1 MAAPGGRSTRSLG
14 VMSEHLDDAQRTL
27 EQRALRNVRALV
39 DKLETEDREHSSSGK
54 RLVLA
59 MLVALGVAIIA
70 FLGTYAYRA
79 VPGSVVV
86 QSSTPPLTVPSM
98 PRRKFVGSGKDTPF
112 AAYVDQFSRRV
123 ESVAN
128 SSYPLTIRGSDA
140 SVQLTAAI
148 RSDGSLER
156 VEINR
161 SSGNPSL
168 DNAAANLV
176 TSAQPF
182 QSFAAYSLTDVDVLH
197 ITRTFTFETK
207 NRAKGKQ

>member
-1 MAAPGGRSTRSLG
+1 
-14 VMSEHLDDAQRTL
+14 MSEHLDDAQRTL
-27 EQRALRNVRALV
+27 ERRALRNVRALV
-39 DKLETEDREHSSSGK
+39 DKLEAEDREHSTWGK
-54 RLVLA
+54 RLTFA
-59 MLVALGVAIIA
+59 MLVALIGVAIIA
-70 FLGTYAYRA
+70 FVGTYAYRP

-98 PRRKFVGSGKDTPF
+98 ARRKFVGSGKDTPF

-128 SSYPLTIRGSDA
+128 SRYPLTIRGSDG

-182 QSFAAYSLTDVDVLH
+182 QSFAAYSLADVDVLH

-207 NRAKGKQ
+207 NRAKGEQ